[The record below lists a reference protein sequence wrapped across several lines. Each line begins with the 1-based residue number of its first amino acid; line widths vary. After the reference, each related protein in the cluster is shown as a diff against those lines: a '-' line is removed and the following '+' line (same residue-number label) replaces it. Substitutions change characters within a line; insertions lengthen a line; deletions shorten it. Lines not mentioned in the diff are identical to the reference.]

1 MCKNWNT
8 WVDQKMRKEVR
19 MVVPLREMG
28 DKNTGKKKLKRRV
41 TVDNIHFRQG

>member
-1 MCKNWNT
+1 
-8 WVDQKMRKEVR
+8 MRKELR
-19 MVVPLREMG
+19 MVVPLRKTR